1 MSSSL
6 VCRSDGEV
14 LDEELPRKPAK
25 KASVHKEQT
34 DEKNGRKVIA

>member
-1 MSSSL
+1 MSSSM

-25 KASVHKEQT
+25 KASVRKET
-34 DEKNGRKVIA
+34 DEESGRKAIA